1 MLSCLDKIKRNTPH
15 RPNSSPYIT
24 DITLLVD
31 RSGSMYTMGD
41 SVIQGVENFV
51 KEQKNDLS
59 EKKITIVSFDDQKE
73 IVPGFDN
80 CNIHKSPEIDNS
92 YFTPRGMTRLIDT
105 SMEEIQNQQKRKN
118 QWYRK
123 LPNQIK
129 KLNPEYKNIFAL
141 MTDGEDN
148 KSIIYSSSDMKDYL
162 HKLQKE
168 KNITCYFLGA
178 NQDAINTGNMY
189 GFIPGNSLTYSNQPD
204 TALKAIQSL
213 SNGVSRAIS
222 GDHYIGFTKLQR
234 QSSITSDFKNNK
246 KIPNMKLKREKNVNF
261 QTKKHLNNLRR
272 SERIKNIKN

>member
-1 MLSCLDKIKRNTPH
+1 MLSCLNKIKRDGSK
-15 RPNSSPYIT
+15 RPDNLPYIT

-41 SVIQGVENFV
+41 SVIKGVEKFV

-59 EKKITIVSFDDQKE
+59 DKKITIVSFDDQKE

-105 SMEEIQNQQKRKN
+105 AMEEIQNQQKRKN

-141 MTDGEDN
+141 MTDGQDN
-148 KSIIYSSSDMKDYL
+148 KSIIYSSIDMKNYL
-162 HKLQKE
+162 QKLQGE
-168 KNITCYFLGA
+168 KKITCYFLGA
-178 NQDAINTGNMY
+178 NQDAINT
-189 GFIPGNSLTYSNQPD
+189 
-204 TALKAIQSL
+204 
-213 SNGVSRAIS
+213 
-222 GDHYIGFTKLQR
+222 
-234 QSSITSDFKNNK
+234 
-246 KIPNMKLKREKNVNF
+246 
-261 QTKKHLNNLRR
+261 
-272 SERIKNIKN
+272 